1 MRGIFK
7 IILLAFL
14 AIILWIA
21 YLGYAAI
28 NLQPQISAEWGH
40 IDEKSTELRLH
51 VYLNK
56 KLPISASIKELTVEW
71 GGVEIGKAEN
81 VKLSFMN
88 NKIDGALVID
98 NYKIIEAVKN
108 HIKNGEKSEVRI
120 KVVAAVFGVKLLEK
134 EFSQPVNTDLLSKLT
149 MQSES
154 KGDLIKTPA
163 VKSVTSRW
171 GPITDN
177 SLTIYSDIELYNPN
191 DFPIPVSG
199 IGYEVKIN
207 GYKLGEGELIENIVM
222 PAKGSATAKVK
233 SVIRLDL
240 LPKVWVEHIKRG
252 ESSQVSV
259 RVYLKATM
267 FNRNFTFEIMS
278 FEETIKT
285 NIIDEIN
292 SALQMP

>member
-1 MRGIFK
+1 MRSIFK

-14 AIILWIA
+14 VIVLWIA
-21 YLGYAAI
+21 YLGYAAV

-40 IDEKSTELRLH
+40 VDEKSTELRLH

-56 KLPISASIKELTVEW
+56 KLPISAGIKELTVEW
-71 GGVEIGKAEN
+71 GGVVIGKAED
-81 VKLSFMN
+81 VKLGFMSD
-88 NKIDGALVID
+88 KIDGALVID
-98 NYKIIEAVKN
+98 NYKVVEAVKN
-108 HIKNGEKSEVRI
+108 HIKNGEKSEIRV
-120 KVVAAVFGVKLLEK
+120 KVVVAVFGITLLER
-134 EFSQPVNTDLLSKLT
+134 EFSRPVSTDLLSKLT

-177 SLTIYSDIELYNPN
+177 SLTIYSDLELYNPN
-191 DFPIPVSG
+191 DFPIPVAG

-207 GYKLGEGELIENIVM
+207 GYKLGEGDLIESIII

-240 LPKVWVEHIKRG
+240 LPKVWVEHINRG
-252 ESSQVSV
+252 ESSQLSV
-259 RVYLKATM
+259 RVYLRATM
-267 FNRNFTFEIMS
+267 FNRNLTFKIMS